1 VKYIQPMYF
10 SSRRPNFRIESFSG
24 RWHVVSIL
32 IVLFPHHVIAFRSID
47 PALYRRT
54 SISVQIKASSDGH
67 ISSDNK
73 RPTTRKRKI
82 QKGGAKISKPR
93 SKAKN
98 ILSASNSKSASNEL
112 FIARQSTPPP
122 LYVDYETNRLQNQEE
137 QERRRI
143 DQSIAADCQHFQ
155 TCSGC
160 MVGKNVVRTNVV
172 TAAQRYFANE
182 RYEATREYSAMD
194 DIDSSYPVAIPSP
207 VTGWRTQAKLAVSN
221 KSSSSW
227 KNTGCVFG
235 LYEKGSHVVKAI
247 PNCLVHHPS
256 INAAVAL
263 LELATTKAGTMA
275 YSEDSRDIGGLR
287 YVQLQVER
295 VTGKVCLT
303 LIWNAASLKDCQP
316 SLARLLK
323 ELTKQMDN
331 TLWHSIWCHCNDS
344 ARNNI
349 FSRSP
354 GRWHRLSGPEFMR
367 EPIPVASDSTDDKE
381 AAGWLYFS
389 PLTFRQGNLDGF
401 DILALDAA
409 RAVPSGAKVCELY
422 AGVGVLGFTA
432 LAYHFFQSTGQ
443 PLQWLRC
450 SDENPANARCFERT
464 LDTLPIEMTGKTQV
478 RQHSRQS
485 SGRNDQKELT
495 IGQLAQLMESGKSTQ
510 RNNDPKASYTVAS
523 AAKALRS
530 GQALGATVLIVD
542 PPRKGL
548 EEEVLEELCKPVD
561 PKQPYVESATLLTIP
576 DERVNWVN
584 DVETLIYVSC
594 GFDALASDCDRLLS
608 SRGAKWKLHSTTG
621 YLLFPGSDHVETL
634 AIFRRG

>member
-1 VKYIQPMYF
+1 MRFASK
-10 SSRRPNFRIESFSG
+10 RPEFRIESFS
-24 RWHVVSIL
+24 RWWRVVGFLIVVFPCHVV
-32 IVLFPHHVIAFRSID
+32 AFRSID
-47 PALYRRT
+47 PAICRRISICARVDT
-54 SISVQIKASSDGH
+54 SDDGP
-67 ISSDNK
+67 IGSGNK
-73 RPTTRKRKI
+73 RPSTRKRKI
-82 QKGGAKISKPR
+82 QKGGDKISKPR

-98 ILSASNSKSASNEL
+98 ILSTTKSATTDHL
-112 FIARQSTPPP
+112 AARQSTPPP
-122 LYVDYETNRLQNQEE
+122 LYVDYETNSLKNQEE
-137 QERRRI
+137 QERRRM
-143 DQSIAADCQHFQ
+143 DQSIATDCPHFL

-160 MVGKNVVRTNVV
+160 TVGETVVRTNVV

-182 RYEATREYSAMD
+182 RYEATLAFSESVD
-194 DIDSSYPVAIPSP
+194 DFDSSYPVVIPTP

-263 LELATTKAGTMA
+263 LELATTKAGTVA
-275 YSEDSRDIGGLR
+275 YSEDSRDVGGLR

-303 LIWNAASLKDCQP
+303 LVWNAATLKDCQP

-344 ARNNI
+344 VRNNI

-367 EPIPVASDSTDDKE
+367 EPIPVAADSTEDRE
-381 AAGWLYFS
+381 AAAAGWLYFS

-401 DILALDAA
+401 DILARDAA
-409 RAVPSGAKVCELY
+409 RAVPPGAKVCELY

-432 LAYHFFQSTGQ
+432 LAYHYFQSTGQ

-450 SDENPANARCFERT
+450 SDENQANARCFERT
-464 LDTLPIEMTGKTQV
+464 LDSLPIEMTGKTQE
-478 RQHSRQS
+478 RQYSRQS
-485 SGRNDQKELT
+485 PGKNELT
-495 IGQLAQLMESGKSTQ
+495 IAQLAQLMESGKSTP
-510 RNNDPKASYTVAS
+510 RKNEPKASYTVAS

-548 EEEVLEELCKPVD
+548 EEEVLEELCKPVE
-561 PKQPYVESATLLTIP
+561 PNQPYVESATLLTIP

-608 SRGAKWKLHSTTG
+608 SRGAKWKLLSTTG